1 VIVETLNR
9 KGSTMQAREQFALAV
24 RIIGILGLMYVLRT
38 FVRTPYPQVGYL
50 IVRLAC
56 VIIGAYMVRGAP
68 WLVNFAYPEA
78 TPKAPDKTAE

>member
-1 VIVETLNR
+1 
-9 KGSTMQAREQFALAV
+9 MQAREQFALAV
-24 RIIGILGLMYVLRT
+24 RIVGLLCLIYVLRA
-38 FVRTPYPQVGYL
+38 FVRSPWPEVVGYL

-56 VIIGAYMVRGAP
+56 AVVGVYMVRGAP